1 MLNSDEKKWSCKIM
15 VEAKIIQNVPLI
27 VAEGG
32 AIRVVGTRV
41 NLDTIVYQFNTGASA
56 ETIVDRFPT
65 LKLADVYA
73 VIAYYLNNREQVET
87 YIRGREKAAPTIRA
101 EIEANQEDRQ
111 LVRERLLQRAAERQ
125 REILAA

>member
-1 MLNSDEKKWSCKIM
+1 M